1 MNRLNTLPLWVLIAL
16 AFAFSVAVRL
26 VWVYQFS
33 DVASVYHNGMF
44 MINTNDGYYF
54 AEGARDL
61 LRGEAGIFSPTR
73 TALAQL
79 TALFAF
85 VLPFS
90 FETII
95 FYMPAVLGSLVVVP
109 ILLLGNHLNERG
121 AAFIGALVASIGVS
135 YYNRTMSGYYDTDML
150 NIVFPMLLVW
160 SLALA
165 LQTKEA
171 KYLLCLLYTSPSPRD
186 RTRSRMPSSA

>member
-1 MNRLNTLPLWVLIAL
+1 MSRLNTLPLWALIAF
-16 AFAFSVAVRL
+16 AFVFSVAVRL
-26 VWVYQFS
+26 IWVYQFGG
-33 DVASVYHNGMF
+33 VESVYYDGMF

-61 LRGEAGIFSPTR
+61 LRGEAGVLSPTHTATAQF
-73 TALAQL
+73 TALV
-79 TALFAF
+79 ALL
-85 VLPFS
+85 LPFS

-95 FYMPAVLGSLVVVP
+95 FYMPTVLGSLVVVP

-165 LQTKEA
+165 LQTKA
-171 KYLLCLLYTSPSPRD
+171 PKYLLITGLEIV
-186 RTRSRMPSSA
+186 A